1 MTVAPLVSVIVP
13 VYNAAPYVAETLDS
27 LLAQT
32 HSNLEIIVLDDGS
45 RDETPAVL
53 ARYCAHDRIRF
64 LRHENRGEAA
74 TVLRGA
80 EEATGEFLAIV
91 NADDTV
97 EPQLIGRALEVLT
110 ADPSL
115 GAAYPDW
122 RRIDPRGASLGDVQ
136 TLPFDLPLMLSANV
150 CIPGVGAVMRRSA
163 IGAEPLRDARAGA
176 CADFDFW
183 LRFGL
188 LNRAQRI
195 PATLASWRFHAAGM
209 SQAAAGA
216 AFAADKIAMIER
228 FFARDD
234 LPGEVQALRNQAL
247 SAAYFKAAMV
257 GLRARGVP
265 VRRYLFRS
273 FALQPI
279 WPRTTPW
286 SERRAASHVAYLSAL
301 PISRWLMQLF
311 IPLLPSAQRHRAQA
325 LLAPP

>member
-1 MTVAPLVSVIVP
+1 MTAAPLVSIIVP
-13 VYNAAPYVAETLDS
+13 VYNAALYVAETLDS
-27 LLAQT
+27 VLAQT
-32 HSNLEIIVLDDGS
+32 YQNLEILVLDDGS
-45 RDETPAVL
+45 RDETPSVL
-53 ARYCAHDRIRF
+53 ERYRGHDRVRL
-64 LRHENRGEAA
+64 LRHDNRGEAA

-80 EEATGEFLAIV
+80 GEATGEFLAIV
-91 NADDTV
+91 NADDPV
-97 EPQLIGRALEVLT
+97 EPELIARAVAVLS

-115 GAAYPDW
+115 GAVYPDW
-122 RRIDPRGASLGDVQ
+122 RRIDPKGAPIGDVQ
-136 TLPFDLPLMLSANV
+136 TVAFDLPLMLSANM

-163 IGAEPLRDARAGA
+163 VGAEPLRDGRAGA

-188 LNRAQRI
+188 RNRAARI
-195 PATLASWRFHAAGM
+195 PSTLASWRFHAAGM

-234 LPGEVQALRNQAL
+234 LPPDIRALRNQAL
-247 SAAYFKAAMV
+247 SAVYFKAAMV
-257 GLRARGVP
+257 GLRAKGVP

-273 FALQPI
+273 FVLQPI

-301 PISRWLMQLF
+301 PISRWLLQALM
-311 IPLLPSAQRHRAQA
+311 PALPSAQRSKAQA